1 MSRPIICEQCHKV
14 IEEKEDLVTASIF
27 FRVKPYHYFC
37 YGKDVR
43 GARSVFFTN
52 HPLNGISGHISYLLA
67 LLMTVALFLFTK
79 SFIKYIALV
88 YLITETGL
96 RIYAY
101 CTYSRHLKM

>member
-14 IEEKEDLVTASIF
+14 IEEKEDLVTVSIF

-52 HPLNGISGHISYLLA
+52 HPLNGISGNLSYLLT

-79 SFIKYIALV
+79 SFINIL
-88 YLITETGL
+88 
-96 RIYAY
+96 
-101 CTYSRHLKM
+101 HLST

>member
-1 MSRPIICEQCHKV
+1 MSKPIICEQCHKV

-43 GARSVFFTN
+43 GSRSVFFTN
-52 HPLNGISGHISYLLA
+52 HPLNGLSGTISYLLTF
-67 LLMTVALFLFTK
+67 LMTVALFLFTEG
-79 SFIKYIALV
+79 FIKYIALV
-88 YLITETGL
+88 YLITETSL

-101 CTYSRHLKM
+101 YTYSRHLKM